1 VVLVFEAF
9 VGFFKMVE
17 RFGGL
22 KGIFGH
28 EGNFLVQL
36 FVFGF
41 GLFEFFFGVVFIAL
55 KEPDFFQFKEELLI
69 LLLQELSLLF

>member
-1 VVLVFEAF
+1 MILVIEAF
-9 VGFFKMVE
+9 VLFFEVVE
-17 RFGGL
+17 LFGGL
-22 KGIFGH
+22 NGIFGH

-55 KEPDFFQFKEELLI
+55 KEPDFLQFKEELLI
-69 LLLQELSLLF
+69 LFLQELSLLF